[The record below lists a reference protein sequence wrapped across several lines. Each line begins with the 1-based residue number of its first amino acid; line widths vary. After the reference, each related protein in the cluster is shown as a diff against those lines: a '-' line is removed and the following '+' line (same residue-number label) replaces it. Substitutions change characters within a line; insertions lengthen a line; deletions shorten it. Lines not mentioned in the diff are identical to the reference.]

1 MPSARYAVSISLT
14 KTDWERLK
22 KLQNA
27 GVKCVDIVRA
37 GITAKETELKQ
48 IKNGG

>member
-22 KLQNA
+22 KLQDKK
-27 GVKCVDIVRA
+27 VKCVDVVRA
-37 GITAKETELKQ
+37 GITAKEVETKQ
-48 IKNGG
+48 KNGG